1 MTQNGIIYKKQESVP
16 PNLKSGWVIVTT
28 HDVGLI
34 TTTKGRPMINSL
46 RCGNFWGTNNGVEAD
61 IKSTSLLRDNDNDS
75 YVGYRRMDVVAIYQ
89 NVKSW
94 IADGAPGL

>member
-16 PNLKSGWVIVTT
+16 AKLREGWVIVTT
-28 HDVGLI
+28 HDIGLVTSTI
-34 TTTKGRPMINSL
+34 GKPMINSL
-46 RCGNFWGTNNGVEAD
+46 RCGTYWGTNNGVEA
-61 IKSTSLLRDNDNDS
+61 SLNSSSLLRDDHDEA
-75 YVGYRRMDVVAIYQ
+75 YKGYRRMDVVAIYQ